1 MAVGSV
7 EVLSWGDGGVM
18 MKTSQEEESLEL
30 LVLFAIFVCFCCIFS
45 FSQESFHRSLTG
57 FWKMLKTAN
66 LVSAPTLEFC
76 MWLGGLGSRSQV
88 SDVQQGF

>member
-30 LVLFAIFVCFCCIFS
+30 LVLFAIFVCLFVVVS
-45 FSQESFHRSLTG
+45 FYF
-57 FWKMLKTAN
+57 LK
-66 LVSAPTLEFC
+66 
-76 MWLGGLGSRSQV
+76 R
-88 SDVQQGF
+88 